1 MENIFIIKPTS
12 KSPVDEILALI
23 KVPVDKGPLFL
34 MVSRTLFSRLKRIL
48 IDTRSSIQP
57 TKTRMIERDSAIIKV
72 RNETTFGW
80 FFVFLFPQIPSLTL
94 TLCCVV
100 KSNGGISFFDGF
112 ITKIRTG
119 YSPHCRE
126 QQSPLQLF

>member
-23 KVPVDKGPLFL
+23 KYPVDKGPFFL

-80 FFVFLFPQIPSLTL
+80 FLFSYFR
-94 TLCCVV
+94 
-100 KSNGGISFFDGF
+100 KSH
-112 ITKIRTG
+112 R
-119 YSPHCRE
+119 
-126 QQSPLQLF
+126 